1 MHYNKKGT
9 LGTFY
14 DHSFLL
20 KCKFSL
26 PIATNSKSLMRVS
39 AFHEH
44 NQNQL
49 IAYKESR
56 AGVLH
61 RFPSVKK
68 SPKNCQT
75 TIPKILQLR
84 KNHGRRAEDGV
95 LEEAC
100 GTECPEIPL
109 SFIPEASEVK
119 FKPRCKVVNKVQKVV
134 KLPVTKIQASSRSY
148 SSIQKTRQEE
158 TVKMPPIIKVKRVQT
173 TNGYSTSINPINLYK
188 QEKIFFN
195 SNCTVNPIFEYENS
209 YAAERMLETY
219 KVPKSDLLE
228 IAVSIMDKLLADYGS
243 ESNFL
248 EKTGG
253 PLLTLKETQEIF
265 TDYIY
270 SLGLENNIT
279 LIFAENTVSPTT
291 ILHNGNKGK
300 STIII
305 GLPIEYRKN
314 RIQGVLDHEIG
325 THFLRKYNDNLQVW
339 SNCRKKYDLRAYMTT
354 EEGFA
359 VLNQLVST
367 VMQGKD
373 PYLFKAA
380 LNYYSAYKAHY
391 MSFAELY
398 KDLEKYIDSP
408 KRRFRACL
416 RVKRGVVYTGR
427 PGGLYKDQIYL
438 EGAVKILRK
447 RKEIDF
453 KLLYAGKIAID
464 DVERMQKKIKTN
476 DLKYPWYLKNEQ
488 AYLNVLDKIASFNK
502 I

>member
-1 MHYNKKGT
+1 MHYNKKNT
-9 LGTFY
+9 LALITSY

-20 KCKFSL
+20 KYKPLL
-26 PIATNSKSLMRVS
+26 PVATNNKSLMRISV
-39 AFHEH
+39 FHEY
-44 NQNQL
+44 NLNQL
-49 IAYKESR
+49 MTYKESR
-56 AGVLH
+56 ASVFH
-61 RFPSVKK
+61 RFPSAKK

-75 TIPKILQLR
+75 SISKLFQSK
-84 KNHGRRAEDGV
+84 KNHTEDGV

-100 GTECPEIPL
+100 GTECPEMPL
-109 SFIPEASEVK
+109 TLIPETSEAK
-119 FKPRCKVVNKVQKVV
+119 FKSRYKPINRAQKAVRLPITKVQ
-134 KLPVTKIQASSRSY
+134 ASNRSY

-158 TVKMPPIIKVKRVQT
+158 VVKMPPIIKIKRVQA
-173 TNGYSTSINPINLYK
+173 TNYYPTSINPINLHK

-195 SNCTVNPIFEYENS
+195 SNCTVNPIFEYENN

-219 KVPKSDLLE
+219 KVPKSDLLG
-228 IAVSIMDKLLADYGS
+228 IAVSIMDKLLKDYGS

-265 TDYIY
+265 TEYIY

-279 LIFAENTVSPTT
+279 LTFAENTVSPTT

-300 STIII
+300 SIIII

-339 SNCRKKYDLRAYMTT
+339 SSCRRKYDLRAYMTT

-367 VMQGKD
+367 VIQGRD

-391 MSFAELY
+391 ISFAELY

-453 KLLYAGKIAID
+453 KLLYAGKIALD
-464 DVERMQKKIKTN
+464 DVERMQKKTRTN
-476 DLKYPWYLKNEQ
+476 DLKYPWYLQ
-488 AYLNVLDKIASFNK
+488 DTQTYLNALDRIAAFNN